1 MNSDSEPRLILTSL
15 PTLKK
20 IVAISAGQGLLP
32 ANLHHMM
39 KVVILSAKTE
49 FRPWVAWET
58 TL

>member
-39 KVVILSAKTE
+39 KVVILIAETE
-49 FRPWVAWET
+49 FRPRVAWET

>member
-39 KVVILSAKTE
+39 KVVILIAKTE
-49 FRPWVAWET
+49 FRPRVA
-58 TL
+58 